1 MKQLIF
7 RTLVAAA
14 VALAPTVGLAQT
26 GVVISGS
33 GAAPKAGTRVTTVEG
48 ANGTSSYTPSTVIN
62 PDASKTEGMQ
72 NNALDAS
79 SQQKSGNAAALAAMA
94 VMMGI
99 AAATCPNCAMRG
111 TCGICAASTAGA
123 AASGMAA
130 GQMSGA
136 KQKSDQQKMDVNP
149 TLKPETTEYFD
160 SEAKAEAAKK
170 MNKAAKG
177 GATVSPDLETIT
189 TADGRSLNTAKA
201 FTSGAGL
208 NSAELAALKD
218 MKAKAQEAA
227 AKAAL
232 AGKDSTPGGDD
243 GMPGGGGVKSAS
255 TDSTSTIGG
264 TGFGVKRDPAA
275 VAGAFKDYNG
285 DKIGVASDSMFNM
298 IKRRYSFE
306 ASRDAFAPNGK

>member
-7 RTLVAAA
+7 RILVAAA
-14 VALAPTVGLAQT
+14 VALAPTVGLTQT

-33 GAAPKAGTRVTTVEG
+33 GAPPKAGTQVKSIEG
-48 ANGTSSYTPSTVIN
+48 VGGTSSYTPSTVIN
-62 PDASKTEGMQ
+62 PDASKTDGMQ

-99 AAATCPNCAMRG
+99 AAATCPACGVRG

-123 AASGMAA
+123 AASGLAA

-189 TADGRSLNTAKA
+189 TADGRTLNTAKA

-243 GMPGGGGVKSAS
+243 GMPGGGGGVKTAS
-255 TDSTSTIGG
+255 TETTTAVGG
-264 TGFGVKRDPAA
+264 GFGVKRDPAA